1 MLACSPNEP
10 LTLAPGPASGAPGS
24 SGGAAQL
31 AQDAGVK
38 KLVLIHVRPSL
49 SRDTP
54 FESHVGEITPMY
66 DGEITFSEELMR
78 IED

>member
-1 MLACSPNEP
+1 LLACSPNEP

-38 KLVLIHVRPSL
+38 KLVLIHVRP
-49 SRDTP
+49 R
-54 FESHVGEITPMY
+54 GEITPMY